1 MKSGENI
8 QKKNSF
14 TKVKEKR
21 KGSLSINAEIT
32 ESDYD
37 QVYIYRDELS
47 LNIKPFDFRMVLN
60 L

>member
-1 MKSGENI
+1 MKSSENI

-37 QVYIYRDELS
+37 QVYIYEDESS
-47 LNIKPFDFRMVLN
+47 LNVKPIYFRMVLN